1 MQFDWDPKKAKAN
14 LAKHGVA
21 FEQATKAFD
30 DPFAIELDDDF
41 IGEDRYRIIGYAGA
55 HLLLLVVYTE
65 RSGSSGKL
73 VTRLISARR
82 ATREERKR
90 YEKG

>member
-1 MQFDWDPKKAKAN
+1 MQFDWDPAKAKAN
-14 LAKHGVA
+14 LAKHGIS
-21 FEQATKAFD
+21 FEQATKVFD
-30 DPFAIELDDDF
+30 DPFALELDDDYF
-41 IGEDRYRIIGYAGA
+41 SEERYRLIGYSGQ

-65 RSGSSGKL
+65 REGVSGKPI
-73 VTRLISARR
+73 TRLISARR